1 MKKTVKILIAT
12 LIMIVLSSM
21 PVLASTLES
30 GSSERVV
37 LQAGE
42 KAVVRLYDR
51 RGNWI
56 ADGILEISNPRNGR
70 IGIYMT
76 TLCHVAVDE
85 IEMEIAVDQKAENSD
100 TWTQVDFLTYNFTP
114 KGNEELTDATI
125 DIQLGGHESNRV
137 YSLTGWHTVYYG
149 NGYEELKSQTGGLK
163 ITG

>member
-1 MKKTVKILIAT
+1 MFRILAVVV
-12 LIMIVLSSM
+12 IMSILSSM
-21 PVLASTLES
+21 TVFASTVDVK
-30 GSSERVV
+30 SSETVV
-37 LQAGE
+37 LQSGE
-42 KAVVRLYDR
+42 KSVVRLYDR

-76 TLCHVAVDE
+76 TECHVAVDE
-85 IEMEIAVDQKAENSD
+85 IEMSIAVNQKAENSD
-100 TWTQVDFLTYNFTP
+100 SWSQVDYLSYNFTP
-114 KGNEELTDATI
+114 KGNEELTEATI

-149 NGYEELKSQTGGLK
+149 NSYEDLESQTGGLR

>member
-1 MKKTVKILIAT
+1 MKKMFRILAVVV
-12 LIMIVLSSM
+12 IMSILSSM
-21 PVLASTLES
+21 TVFASTVDVK
-30 GSSERVV
+30 SSETVV
-37 LQAGE
+37 LQSGE
-42 KAVVRLYDR
+42 KSVVRLYDC

-76 TLCHVAVDE
+76 TECHVAVDE
-85 IEMEIAVDQKAENSD
+85 IEMSIAVNQKAENSD
-100 TWTQVDFLTYNFTP
+100 SWSQVDYLSYNFTP
-114 KGNEELTDATI
+114 KGNEELTEATI

-149 NGYEELKSQTGGLK
+149 NSYEDLESQTGGLR

>member
-1 MKKTVKILIAT
+1 MKKMFRILAVVV
-12 LIMIVLSSM
+12 IMSILSSM
-21 PVLASTLES
+21 TVFASTVDVK
-30 GSSERVV
+30 SSETVV
-37 LQAGE
+37 LQSGE
-42 KAVVRLYDR
+42 KSVVRLYDR

-76 TLCHVAVDE
+76 TECHVAVDE
-85 IEMEIAVDQKAENSD
+85 IEMSIAVNQKAENSD
-100 TWTQVDFLTYNFTP
+100 SWSQVDYLSYNFTP
-114 KGNEELTDATI
+114 KGNEELTEATI

-149 NGYEELKSQTGGLK
+149 NSYEDLESQTGGLR